1 MNRVWSVLDV
11 GIEDRAG
18 PSVSGPVARGLSPG
32 NELGT
37 DHGHLTW
44 GLDPEPD
51 LPPFKADNSHTDAV
65 ADVEL
70 FHQLP
75 RQYQHG
81 TLPTSTSGIV
91 S

>member
-18 PSVSGPVARGLSPG
+18 PSMSGPVARGLSSG

-44 GLDPEPD
+44 GLDSEPD
-51 LPPFKADNSHTDAV
+51 LPPFKADNSHTDVV

-70 FHQLP
+70 FH
-75 RQYQHG
+75 
-81 TLPTSTSGIV
+81 
-91 S
+91 